1 MREWLAGHTI
11 KQRKELHSQAKG
23 GTKASQA
30 LSVKS
35 AIVFAVEP
43 HKGPMRLSRETQ
55 REVLR
60 CENKLAR
67 ITKSQFVYLI
77 PCLSL
82 SLFFFLPHAMLSLII
97 YCFAGEGR
105 NPEHS
110 DYPDVPFGG
119 KKGPPTI
126 RKSGVRFLPTCRACC
141 HMGRALKEKGCDGPS
156 SKSNIC
162 PRVRHVWINARG
174 IKVPAKLPT
183 LHAGS
188 TADSG
193 NTPTPKTSSAQDGF
207 TRIVTKAFPRSP
219 PKAMCSSAES
229 LLFTFVA
236 SHEELGLKI
245 KRIGRKLT
253 LLNGLHTVRY
263 DIRYF

>member
-1 MREWLAGHTI
+1 M
-11 KQRKELHSQAKG
+11 
-23 GTKASQA
+23 
-30 LSVKS
+30 
-35 AIVFAVEP
+35 
-43 HKGPMRLSRETQ
+43 
-55 REVLR
+55 
-60 CENKLAR
+60 
-67 ITKSQFVYLI
+67 
-77 PCLSL
+77 SL
-82 SLFFFLPHAMLSLII
+82 SFFFCHMPCSLLLFIVLPVR
-97 YCFAGEGR
+97 GE

-174 IKVPAKLPT
+174 IKVLATLPT

-229 LLFTFVA
+229 LLFAFVA

-253 LLNGLHTVRY
+253 LLNGLHTVGY
-263 DIRYF
+263 DIRYFL